1 MFDLDNEQL
10 YGTKKNII
18 DIRWNL
24 SPRQIFQ
31 RLGTEFGQYILFDIF
46 PELKDKIS
54 FRCFW
59 IKHFEIFLEN
69 NKDKNISENEI
80 NSIKNIDYV
89 INNNSSKNNFYKQ
102 YDNFIYIPF

>member
-10 YGTKKNII
+10 YETKKNII

-54 FRCFW
+54 
-59 IKHFEIFLEN
+59 
-69 NKDKNISENEI
+69 
-80 NSIKNIDYV
+80 
-89 INNNSSKNNFYKQ
+89 
-102 YDNFIYIPF
+102 

>member
-54 FRCFW
+54 LDVFG
-59 IKHFEIFLEN
+59 L
-69 NKDKNISENEI
+69 NIL
-80 NSIKNIDYV
+80 KY
-89 INNNSSKNNFYKQ
+89 F
-102 YDNFIYIPF
+102 